1 MDVQGK
7 KCDRCGKVA
16 SGDGIEGFVSLS
28 VNLWAGHFRIYSD
41 RSFSCDLCREC
52 GAEFARGTIE
62 ALKFHIEK
70 KHEKSTA

>member
-7 KCDRCGKVA
+7 KCDRCGRVE
-16 SGDGIEGFVSLS
+16 SDDGIEGFVSIS
-28 VNLWAGHFRIYSD
+28 VNLWAGHYRIYTD

-70 KHEKSTA
+70 KPEGSGV